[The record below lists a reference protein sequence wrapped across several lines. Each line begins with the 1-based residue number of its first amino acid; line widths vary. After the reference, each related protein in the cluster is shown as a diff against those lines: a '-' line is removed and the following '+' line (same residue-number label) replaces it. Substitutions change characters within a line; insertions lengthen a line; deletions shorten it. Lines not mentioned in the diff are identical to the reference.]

1 MNNVNFND
9 PDGINYSIAG
19 IEDIKGQFA
28 GSSPQF
34 KATLRTSN
42 GAQRSVRVKHIKNVN
57 EAVVN
62 QRIFALN
69 DPLKSHLP
77 CFYGAFDKEGR
88 HLDGK
93 SLEKRVISLD
103 GHGYTIM
110 EDLKGSASHIET
122 EMSDFKFVRSELL
135 EHHEENEV
143 HGHRPK
149 KGLITK
155 IRHFIRRFFS
165 FCSLNFVHPK
175 IRGSLTLLDKI
186 KNVWNYLRGMMGTE
200 EKLKSQFE
208 GLSQDELQKTVVQ
221 LRKMKED
228 VENSNF
234 TFPDGSLLF
243 IKKKNRISR
252 ETTLDIRLIDMNHA
266 MEKSENIQG
275 FDGMKKAAVETLGEL
290 IRMASKIESARSVQ
304 PPFYTAASAA

>member
-1 MNNVNFND
+1 MNNVNFNG
-9 PDGINYSIAG
+9 PDEINYSIAG
-19 IEDIKGQFA
+19 IEGIKDQFA

-34 KATLRTSN
+34 KATLKAS
-42 GAQRSVRVKHIKNVN
+42 GGKDLSVRVKHIKNVN

-77 CFYGAFDKEGR
+77 HFYGAFDKEGR

-186 KNVWNYLRGMMGTE
+186 KNVWNYIRGMMGTE
-200 EKLKSQFE
+200 AKLKSQFE
-208 GLSQDELQKTVVQ
+208 DLSQDELQKTVVQ
-221 LRKMKED
+221 LNKMKD
-228 VENSNF
+228 NIENSNF

-243 IKKKNRISR
+243 IKKKNRASGK
-252 ETTLDIRLIDMNHA
+252 TTLDIRLIDMNHA
-266 MEKSENIQG
+266 IEKSENIKG
-275 FDGMKKAAVETLGEL
+275 FDGMKKAAVDTLDEL
-290 IRMASKIESARSVQ
+290 IQVASKVESARSAQ
-304 PPFYTAASAA
+304 PRLYAAASAA